1 MATRGRPASQPTDE
15 QRKNVEVMV
24 SFGITEEKICLLVRD
39 RRDKPIC
46 RASLRKHFKKQL
58 ETGATKLNAKVGHF
72 MVATIFGARPPEGLT
87 PIKDERVRGRLGE
100 LFLRA
105 RLGWRE
111 TDSNQHEGR
120 TDGRPIEVGE
130 VRRRIAAKLD
140 RLSKPKVARNSGEP
154 TGT

>member
-1 MATRGRPASQPTDE
+1 MATRGRPAFQPTDE

-24 SFGITEEKICLLVRD
+24 SVGITEENICLLVRD

-46 RASLRKHFKKQL
+46 RNSLRKHFKKEL

-72 MVATIFGARPPEGLT
+72 MVATIFGTRAPDGFT

-100 LFLRA
+100 LFLKA

-111 TDSNQHEGR
+111 TDWNEHEGR
-120 TDGRPIEVGE
+120 KEEWQPVDVIDIK
-130 VRRRIAAKLD
+130 RRIAAKID
-140 RLSKPKVARNSGEP
+140 RLAKARTSRAAAE
-154 TGT
+154 T

>member
-1 MATRGRPASQPTDE
+1 MATRGRPAFQPTDE

-24 SFGITEEKICLLVRD
+24 GLGITEEKICLLVRD

-46 RASLRKHFKKQL
+46 RNSLRKHFKKEL

-72 MVATIFGARPPEGLT
+72 MVATIFGTRAPDGFT

-100 LFLRA
+100 LFLKA

-111 TDSNQHEGR
+111 TDWNEHEGR
-120 TDGRPIEVGE
+120 KEERPIDVED
-130 VRRRIAAKLD
+130 VRRRIAAKIA
-140 RLSKPKVARNSGEP
+140 RLAEARNSRAP